1 MPKSQLVNPADVRK
15 PETLEIASIPINQ
28 YVPDFKKEEKKYGK
42 EGLRRIY
49 YDMLVIREFESML
62 DAIKKQ
68 GSYEGIEYEH
78 KGPAHLSIGQESAA
92 VGQSVCLDT
101 DDFIFGS
108 HRSHGEIIA
117 KCFSAVAKLSD
128 KALTKTMEEFM
139 DGACLSV
146 VEKGHKGDT
155 PTLPRILCCTALS
168 RKYLQEKMGLT
179 EVSVDRCMPFLRL
192 SEATLI
198 TL

>member
-1 MPKSQLVNPADVRK
+1 MPKSQIVDPAEVRK
-15 PETLEIASIPINQ
+15 PGILKIESIPLNQ
-28 YVPDFKKEEKKYGK
+28 YQSDFTKEKKKFGAEK
-42 EGLRRIY
+42 LKRMY
-49 YDMLVIREFESML
+49 YDMLMIREFESML

-92 VGQSVCLDT
+92 VGQCVHLDT

-117 KCFSAVAKLSD
+117 KCFSA
-128 KALTKTMEEFM
+128 LTKLKDDELEKTMKGFM

-146 VEKGHKGDT
+146 VEKNHKGDMT
-155 PTLPRILCCTALS
+155 SLAEDFCVIRHSSGDIRS
-168 RKYLQEKMGLT
+168 
-179 EVSVDRCMPFLRL
+179 
-192 SEATLI
+192 
-198 TL
+198 